1 MRPLYGVGMAS
12 DTEDG
17 GEVQPT
23 ETTTDDSSSPT
34 TAEKEEQAA
43 STGMEIVKAGNSN
56 AQETGG
62 LSLNYEV
69 RIFEKFSFE

>member
-34 TAEKEEQAA
+34 TTEKEEQAA
-43 STGMEIVKAGNSN
+43 STGMEIMKAGNGN
-56 AQETGG
+56 TQETGG

-69 RIFEKFSFE
+69 RIFQKFSFE